1 MRILAIDTSSA
12 ASACGVFSWDQGKES
27 PITEGQIEAVNIIDH
42 DRSGAEEMISAI
54 DKTLKNIGLDIRDI
68 DAYAVITGPGSFTGI
83 RIGLTM
89 AKTMAQFSGG
99 KIAGLSSLEALA
111 WGKDPEKALKVPVI
125 DARSNRIFAACYEGK
140 WEMDRLME
148 ESLYFE
154 EDFIQDLN
162 KLVKER
168 DCQEVIFFGR
178 GIDRHPAILDK
189 AEFKYKID
197 RGENNISPIP
207 SLLRMAAL
215 KIEGGQEDSYLDLK
229 ANYLR
234 KSQAE
239 LERDRKKNDGSKN

>member
-12 ASACGVFSWDQGKES
+12 ASACGVFRWKEGQES
-27 PITEGQIEAVNIIDH
+27 PITGGKIEAVNIIDH

-54 DKTLKNIGLDIRDI
+54 DNTLKKIGLDISDI
-68 DAYAVITGPGSFTGI
+68 GAYAVITGPGSFTGI

-99 KIAGLSSLEALA
+99 KIAGITSLEALA
-111 WGKDPEKALKVPVI
+111 WDKDPEDSLKVPVI

-140 WEMDRLME
+140 WDLRPVKKEG
-148 ESLYFE
+148 LYYE
-154 EDFIQDLN
+154 EDFIRDLN
-162 KLVKER
+162 GLVKDR
-168 DCQEVIFFGR
+168 GIKEVIFTGR
-178 GIDRHPAILDK
+178 GIESHPSILEK
-189 AEFKYKID
+189 AEFKYRID
-197 RGENNISPIP
+197 RGEDNISPIP

-215 KIEGGQEDSYLDLK
+215 KIEAGQEDSYLDLK

-239 LERDRKKNDGSKN
+239 LERDRRKEC